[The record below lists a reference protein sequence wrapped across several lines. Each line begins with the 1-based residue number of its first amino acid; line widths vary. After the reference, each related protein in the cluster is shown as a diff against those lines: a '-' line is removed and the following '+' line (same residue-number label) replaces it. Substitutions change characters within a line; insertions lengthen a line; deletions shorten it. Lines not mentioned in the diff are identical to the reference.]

1 MIVVHLFCFR
11 FSSRWRDLEDPGDLS
26 LSTPACDMLM
36 VLRDHLMTMNR
47 KLSKPLFVKMWR
59 KLAEEMSKFM
69 LEEVDMI
76 FVVITYLL
84 NKDSI
89 LFL

>member
-1 MIVVHLFCFR
+1 MIMIVVHLFCFL
-11 FSSRWRDLEDPGDLS
+11 FPSRWRDLEDSGDLS

-69 LEEVDMI
+69 LEEVVMI
-76 FVVITYLL
+76 CVVILD
-84 NKDSI
+84 KDSI

>member
-1 MIVVHLFCFR
+1 MIMIVVRLFCFL
-11 FSSRWRDLEDPGDLS
+11 FPSRWRDLEDSGDLS
-26 LSTPACDMLM
+26 LSLPACDMLM

-76 FVVITYLL
+76 CVVILD
-84 NKDSI
+84 KDSI

>member
-1 MIVVHLFCFR
+1 MIVVYLFCF
-11 FSSRWRDLEDPGDLS
+11 FFLFRWRNLEDFGDFFLFIFV
-26 LSTPACDMLM
+26 CDMLM
-36 VLRDHLMTMNR
+36 VLRDYFMIMNR
-47 KLSKPLFVKMWR
+47 KFSKLLFVKMWR

-76 FVVITYLL
+76 CVVILD
-84 NKDSI
+84 KDSI